1 MDALSQD
8 GQHDGNDVIAPD
20 YSNVIDDPNDN
31 RRRKKLTREQLER
44 RRRRL
49 RYKRIVRVILA
60 LILAFAA
67 YLGYLAV
74 SAFVMVKE
82 AKGAVSSARQLQSS
96 VDMSQG
102 TVNKTLMMQSLDDLS
117 DHVNGVYRQIKSPGW
132 AVLEY
137 IPYYGK
143 DVRAVRDTVRVAN
156 DIADDVMPQLRNTVN
171 AVDFNA
177 VSLKDGTV
185 NLSGV
190 QNAATNLEIADTAMN
205 KADADMQA
213 VENGHIGKVSEIVEQ
228 AKRIVDAGD
237 GVVDACS
244 RFADIAP
251 SILNLDGSSQARNY
265 LILAQNNAEL
275 RATGG
280 MPGSWGV
287 LTVQQGHIQLQGF
300 VPDTTIAIQDQSVV
314 SLTDEERGLF
324 SDMMGRIAQ
333 DVNLTPDFPRAGEAA
348 KALWERTHDGQQIDG
363 VIGVDVVALRD
374 MLKNVGA
381 VTMSDGTVLDGSNT
395 MKVLLH
401 DVYARSDDSD
411 WQNEFF
417 SQAAQAAFDQVISS
431 GNLMRLGMGVVSSV
445 QGGHISFW
453 SSHSAEQNRVD
464 GTAISGGLNDTPAK
478 PAVGVYLNDLGQ
490 SKMDWYLKRSVSTK
504 LDHENEDGSKV
515 YQVKVTLANTMSAD
529 EVASTPQ
536 YVLGDLANGMQAGQ
550 IGVNVFNYA
559 PAGGRL
565 VSWNLPDGK
574 KNFDLLT
581 THDGHTVGALQIT
594 LSPGQQCSY
603 TFKVQTIANGSQS
616 PLTVDQTPL
625 LR

>member
-8 GQHDGNDVIAPD
+8 GQHDENDVIAPD

-31 RRRKKLTREQLER
+31 RRRRKLTREQLEQ

-49 RYKRIVRVILA
+49 RHRRIVRVVLA
-60 LILAFAA
+60 LMLAFVT

-82 AKGAVSSARQLQSS
+82 AKDAVSSAQQLQSS

-102 TVNKTLMMQSLDDLS
+102 TVNKALMMRSLDDLS
-117 DHVNGVYRQIKSPGW
+117 DHINGVYRQMKSPGW

-137 IPYYGK
+137 VPYYGK
-143 DVRAVRDTVRVAN
+143 DVKAVRDTVAVAN
-156 DIADDVMPQLRNTVN
+156 DIADNVMPQLRNAVN
-171 AVDFNA
+171 VIDFNA
-177 VSLKDGTV
+177 VSLKNGTV

-190 QNAATNLEIADTAMN
+190 QNAATNLEIADVAMN
-205 KADADMQA
+205 KANTDMQA
-213 VENGHIGKVSEIVEQ
+213 VEGGHIGKLSEIVEQ
-228 AKRIVDAGD
+228 AKRISNIGEETID
-237 GVVDACS
+237 GYS
-244 RFADIAP
+244 RFADVAP
-251 SILNLDGSSQARNY
+251 SILNLDSSSQARNY

-287 LTVQQGHIQLQGF
+287 LTVRQGHIQLQGF
-300 VPDTTIAIQDQSVV
+300 VPDTTIAAQDQSVV

-363 VIGVDVVALRD
+363 VIGVDVVALQD

-381 VTMSDGTVLDGSNT
+381 VTMSDGTVLDGSNIT
-395 MKVLLH
+395 QVLLH
-401 DVYARSDDSD
+401 DVYARSDDSN

-417 SQAAQAAFDQVISS
+417 SQTVRAVFDRVIGS
-431 GNLMRLGMGVVSSV
+431 GNLVRLVMGVGSSA
-445 QGGHISFW
+445 QGRHISFW
-453 SSHSAEQNRVD
+453 SSHSAEQNRID
-464 GTAISGGLNDTPAK
+464 DTAISGGLNDTPAK

-515 YQVKVTLANTMSAD
+515 YQVKVTLTSTMSAD

-559 PAGGRL
+559 PASGRL
-565 VSWNLPDGK
+565 MSWNLPDGK

-581 THDGHTVGALQIT
+581 THDGHTVGALQVA
-594 LSPGQQCSY
+594 LSPGQRYSY
-603 TFKVQTIANGSQS
+603 TFKVQTIANGNQS
-616 PLTVDQTPL
+616 MLTINQTPL